1 MQSKACDDLARLFN
15 EQMADAGLKAGA
27 VETYATPR
35 RLALIARGLP
45 LETEAVREERRGPR
59 ADAPEQALAGFL
71 KSTGLTRDQL
81 DERDDPK
88 GRFLYAV
95 IEKPGR
101 RTAHVLA
108 EAVPEIARAFPLESE
123 ARGVGKEW
131 VRTFR

>member
-1 MQSKACDDLARLFN
+1 MYTYYPPLSLTLACPISCPVADFLLDPCSEEIPARKQAKACDDVARLFN

-71 KSTGLTRDQL
+71 KSTGLTRD
-81 DERDDPK
+81 R
-88 GRFLYAV
+88 
-95 IEKPGR
+95 
-101 RTAHVLA
+101 
-108 EAVPEIARAFPLESE
+108 SE
-123 ARGVGKEW
+123 EH
-131 VRTFR
+131 TSDSSH

>member
-1 MQSKACDDLARLFN
+1 MQAKACDDLARLFN

-81 DERDDPK
+81 GERDDPK
-88 GRFLYAV
+88 RT
-95 IEKPGR
+95 EER
-101 RTAHVLA
+101 RV
-108 EAVPEIARAFPLESE
+108 R
-123 ARGVGKEW
+123 KEC
-131 VRTFR
+131 VRTCSSRWSPDL

>member
-1 MQSKACDDLARLFN
+1 
-15 EQMADAGLKAGA
+15 MADAGLKAGA

-45 LETEAVREERRGPR
+45 LETAAVSEERRGPR

-71 KSTGLTRDQL
+71 KSTGLSRGQL
-81 DERDDPK
+81 EERDDPK

-101 RTAHVLA
+101 KTTDVLA
-108 EAVPEIARAFPLESE
+108 EEIGREH
-123 ARGVGKEW
+123 V
-131 VRTFR
+131 